1 MIKEI
6 FNVEY
11 DVVKMFSVPLHTM
24 YIKDFDKKKEELIDY
39 VYNLKSKQSGRNAT
53 NRGGW
58 QSSVFPVK
66 GGDVLQDLIL
76 NLVSN
81 IPSFRTDC
89 KIETKCQAWVNI
101 NSPSSYN
108 IKHCHP
114 CSDLAG
120 VL

>member
-6 FNVEY
+6 FNLEY

-58 QSSVFPVK
+58 QSSVFSV
-66 GGDVLQDLIL
+66 
-76 NLVSN
+76 
-81 IPSFRTDC
+81 
-89 KIETKCQAWVNI
+89 
-101 NSPSSYN
+101 
-108 IKHCHP
+108 
-114 CSDLAG
+114 
-120 VL
+120 